1 MICRVKM
8 KKGMQDKTAGKR
20 MKRED
25 PGKESDEAM
34 HFPSFTFQDMT
45 EFLLKLQNVLF
56 PLAPSLSLSFPVSA
70 LDFTFLST
78 LPISIDTKNMKV
90 NTSLTCVSY
99 QSIRCQKR
107 MNRSKQRGRG

>member
-1 MICRVKM
+1 
-8 KKGMQDKTAGKR
+8 MQDKTAGKR

-78 LPISIDTKNMKV
+78 LPISIDTKKYESQYIPHV
-90 NTSLTCVSY
+90 RQL
-99 QSIRCQKR
+99 
-107 MNRSKQRGRG
+107 SKYSVPKKDE